1 MWKNTKYEEIIKSMF
16 DDTLKDA
23 KIDVAFKMGL
33 DEKLAKI
40 QEDMNS
46 ENISEVVKG
55 KKKKKATRQVLIDH
69 IGSQFTELMERN
81 KKKFK
86 IRKELIE
93 NLKKAFGTC
102 IVKGYL

>member
-1 MWKNTKYEEIIKSMF
+1 MLMWKNTKYEEIIKSMF

-55 KKKKKATRQVLIDH
+55 KKKKKATR
-69 IGSQFTELMERN
+69 
-81 KKKFK
+81 
-86 IRKELIE
+86 
-93 NLKKAFGTC
+93 
-102 IVKGYL
+102 